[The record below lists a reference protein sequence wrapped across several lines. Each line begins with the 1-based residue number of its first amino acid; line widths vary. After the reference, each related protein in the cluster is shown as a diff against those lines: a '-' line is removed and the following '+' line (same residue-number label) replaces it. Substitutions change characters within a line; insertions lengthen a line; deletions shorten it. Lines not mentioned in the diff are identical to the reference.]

1 MFIVAVF
8 VFALIYPHTQ
18 KKQSVPELPN
28 NSYNNFSSMHEKFC
42 EQNVLNDPL
51 FIRILTFLHQKLFFK
66 PVTVNNMSIACVVT
80 DSVAYFTRGKMYVVF
95 CPDDSNNNVPFH
107 SIFLYNDLEKYNN
120 TTCSVKGLNPGVIS
134 KVG

>member
-1 MFIVAVF
+1 
-8 VFALIYPHTQ
+8 
-18 KKQSVPELPN
+18 
-28 NSYNNFSSMHEKFC
+28 MHEKLC

-51 FIRILTFLHQKLFFK
+51 FMIVLTFLHQKLFFR

-80 DSVAYFTRGKMYVVF
+80 DSVAYFTCGIMHVVF
-95 CPDDSNNNVPFH
+95 CPDYSDNYIPFH

-120 TTCSVKGLNPGVIS
+120 TACSVKGLNPGVIS